1 MDEILKYIVPIL
13 TALVSGFFLLK
24 VHDMNR
30 TKSRLLSAYR
40 DIEFLQCVERRHVEA
55 AVAAGRKS
63 TLRSIR
69 KQVRENDNLIYSGMS
84 PNTVKYKI
92 KKMEDR
98 ISIL

>member
-69 KQVRENDNLIYSGMS
+69 KQHRENDNLISVTYT
-84 PNTVKYKI
+84 PLTLPTRDLV
-92 KKMEDR
+92 
-98 ISIL
+98 